1 MKADSDADKSIRD
14 GLRITLD
21 RAIVFVMAVL
31 VLRSFVL
38 EGYLIST
45 GSMAPGL
52 LGFHRRIHCPSCGYS
67 FAFGVS
73 FDDSV
78 DSGNGA
84 IIEPSGP
91 RRYATCPNCHQINI
105 DVGGVP
111 NSHGDQLLVLKHAYD
126 LRSPHRWET
135 IVFRNPASPEE
146 AYVKRVVGLPGEEL
160 QVRNGD
166 VFINGE
172 LARKNWEQQLDMR
185 IPVCD
190 LHHLVDSEQWQMP
203 WELDDAWSAENG
215 ELVCDTSRL
224 KTITETDGEESGTQ
238 SQSDSGTSW
247 IRFRYWRWYG
257 GHHVAETPISKED
270 CLDDWKRF
278 LDRFS
283 ILPIS
288 WTGRVRYDEDREVLC
303 CEGVMPDDL
312 QKDLLKQSQN
322 EQFRR
327 AVFRLAAL
335 SHLAPVTDRYGYN
348 TLVSSP
354 EYVVNDLMLETAIT
368 WEKAPELLEVRIP
381 VGSSTYGLVV
391 DPRASTAVLMSL
403 DDRSIVARG
412 ELPEKLSAD
421 HQDVLLQVS
430 NFDRQLTIAING
442 EPCFDPLVL
451 ERDPATE
458 QFLEA
463 TVSALSGQPMEPD
476 RAAQISLRHEQQRRW
491 SLGIVNGSVRL
502 QQLRMF
508 RDVFYTPGRRKHG
521 VNEGY
526 RIPELCYFVQGDNS
540 PVSSD
545 SRNWSDPCV
554 PHTLLIG
561 KPFLVHL
568 PSQPGVIEF
577 GGFRWPLR
585 IPDWDRI
592 RYIR

>member
-1 MKADSDADKSIRD
+1 MTSFSDPQETSILS

-21 RAIVFVMAVL
+21 RAIVFVIAVM
-31 VLRSFVL
+31 VLRSFIL

-78 DSGNGA
+78 DSGKGA

-126 LRSPHRWET
+126 LRHPHRWET

-146 AYVKRVVGLPGEEL
+146 AYVKRVVGLPGEEI

-166 VFINGE
+166 VFINGD
-172 LARKNWEQQLDMR
+172 LARKTWDQQLDMR

-190 LHHLVDSEQWQMP
+190 LHHLVDSDQWQMP
-203 WELDDAWSAENG
+203 WELDDAWTAEDG
-215 ELVCDTSRL
+215 DLVCDTSRL
-224 KTITETDGEESGTQ
+224 QPTSASSE
-238 SQSDSGTSW
+238 SQSDISW
-247 IRFRYWRWYG
+247 IRFRYWRWFG
-257 GHHVAETPISKED
+257 GHHIAETPIAKED
-270 CLDDWKRF
+270 CLDDWKKF

-288 WTGRVRYDEDREVLC
+288 WTGRVRYDEEREVLC

-322 EQFRR
+322 EKFRQ

-348 TLVSSP
+348 ALVSSP
-354 EYVVNDLMLETAIT
+354 EYVVSDLMLDTTLEWDTS
-368 WEKAPELLEVRIP
+368 PELLEVRIP
-381 VGSSTYGLVV
+381 VGSATYGLVI
-391 DPRASTAVLMSL
+391 DPAASKVILMSL
-403 DDRSIVARG
+403 DDRVIISQGKI
-412 ELPEKLSAD
+412 PEVVNEQGGTIK
-421 HQDVLLQVS
+421 LQVS
-430 NFDRQLTIAING
+430 NFDRQLTIVVNG
-442 EPCFDPLVL
+442 TQCFEALAL
-451 ERDPATE
+451 ERDPSSE
-458 QFLEA
+458 NFVEA

-476 RAAQISLRHEQQRRW
+476 RAALIALKHEQQRRW
-491 SLGIVNGSVRL
+491 AFGVVNGTVRVKQL
-502 QQLRMF
+502 QMF

-521 VNEGY
+521 VNESY
-526 RIPELCYFVQGDNS
+526 KIPDLCYFVQGDNS

-545 SRNWSDPCV
+545 SRNWNNPCV
-554 PHTLLIG
+554 PHTALIG

-568 PSQPGVIEF
+568 PSRPGVMEF

-585 IPDWDRI
+585 IPDWERI

>member
-1 MKADSDADKSIRD
+1 M
-14 GLRITLD
+14 
-21 RAIVFVMAVL
+21 FVIAVM

-78 DSGNGA
+78 DSGDGA

-126 LRSPHRWET
+126 LRAPHRWET

-146 AYVKRVVGLPGEEL
+146 AYVKRVVGLPGEEI

-166 VFINGE
+166 VFINGD
-172 LARKNWEQQLDMR
+172 LARKTWEQQLDMR

-190 LHHLVDSEQWQMP
+190 LHYLVDSDQWQMP
-203 WELDDAWSAENG
+203 WELDEAWSADRG
-215 ELVCDTSRL
+215 DLTCDTALL
-224 KTITETDGEESGTQ
+224 KESSATGEQATGI
-238 SQSDSGTSW
+238 SW
-247 IRFRYWRWYG
+247 IRFRYWRWFG
-257 GHHVAETPISKED
+257 GHHISETPVAKGD
-270 CLDDWKRF
+270 CQDDWKRF

-322 EQFRR
+322 EKFRQ
-327 AVFRLAAL
+327 AVYRLAAL

-348 TLVSSP
+348 ALVSSP
-354 EYVVNDLMLETAIT
+354 EYVVSDLMLDAALE
-368 WEKAPELLEVRIP
+368 WDDAPKRIEVRIP
-381 VGSSTYGLVV
+381 VGSSTYGLVL
-391 DPRASTAVLMSL
+391 DPSASTVVLMSL
-403 DDRSIVARG
+403 DDRVIISQG
-412 ELPEKLSAD
+412 KLTEELNV
-421 HQDVLLQVS
+421 QGGQVQLQVS
-430 NFDRQLTIAING
+430 NFDRQLTVAVNG
-442 EPCFDPLVL
+442 IPCFEPLAL
-451 ERDPATE
+451 ERDPSSE
-458 QFLEA
+458 NFVEA
-463 TVSALSGQPMEPD
+463 TVSPLSGQPMEPE
-476 RAAQISLRHEQQRRW
+476 RAAIISLRHEQQRRW
-491 SLGIVNGSVRL
+491 ALGIVEGSVRVKNL
-502 QQLRMF
+502 QMY

-526 RIPELCYFVQGDNS
+526 KIPELCYFVQGDNS

-545 SRNWSDPCV
+545 SRNWTNPCV
-554 PHTLLIG
+554 PHSTLIG

-568 PSQPGVIEF
+568 PSRPGVIEF

-585 IPDWDRI
+585 IPDWGRI

>member
-1 MKADSDADKSIRD
+1 MTSFSDPHETSILS

-21 RAIVFVMAVL
+21 RAIVFVIAVM

-126 LRSPHRWET
+126 LRPPHRWET

-146 AYVKRVVGLPGEEL
+146 AYVKRVVGLPGEEI

-166 VFINGE
+166 VFINGD
-172 LARKNWEQQLDMR
+172 LARKTWDQQLDMR

-190 LHHLVDSEQWQMP
+190 LHHLVDSDQWQMP
-203 WELDDAWSAENG
+203 WELDEAWTAEDG
-215 ELVCDTSRL
+215 DLVCDTSRL
-224 KTITETDGEESGTQ
+224 KSPSSGSD
-238 SQSDSGTSW
+238 SQSDISW
-247 IRFRYWRWYG
+247 IRFRYWRWFG
-257 GHHVAETPISKED
+257 GHHVAETPIAKED
-270 CLDDWKRF
+270 CLEDWKRF

-288 WTGRVRYDEDREVLC
+288 WTGRVRYDDEREVLC

-322 EQFRR
+322 EKFRQ

-348 TLVSSP
+348 ALVSSP
-354 EYVVNDLMLETAIT
+354 EYVVSDLMLDTTLEWDTS
-368 WEKAPELLEVRIP
+368 PELLEVRIP
-381 VGSSTYGLVV
+381 VGSATYGLVI
-391 DPRASTAVLMSL
+391 DPAASTVILMSL
-403 DDRSIVARG
+403 DDRVIISQG
-412 ELPEKLSAD
+412 KFPEAVNQQSGKM
-421 HQDVLLQVS
+421 QLQVS
-430 NFDRQLTIAING
+430 NFDRQLTIAVNG
-442 EPCFDPLVL
+442 TQCFEPLAL
-451 ERDPATE
+451 ERDPSSE
-458 QFLEA
+458 NFVEA

-476 RAAQISLRHEQQRRW
+476 RAALISLKHEQQRRW
-491 SLGIVNGSVRL
+491 AFGVVNGTVRVKQL
-502 QQLRMF
+502 QMF

-526 RIPELCYFVQGDNS
+526 KIPELCYFVQGDNS

-545 SRNWSDPCV
+545 SRNWTNPCV
-554 PHTLLIG
+554 PHTALIG

-568 PSQPGVIEF
+568 PSRPGVIEF

-585 IPDWDRI
+585 IPDWGRI

>member
-1 MKADSDADKSIRD
+1 MTAFSDPQETSILS

-21 RAIVFVMAVL
+21 RAIVFVIAVM

-52 LGFHRRIHCPSCGYS
+52 LGFHRRIHCPSCGHS

-78 DSGNGA
+78 DSGEGA

-126 LRSPHRWET
+126 LRAPHRWET

-146 AYVKRVVGLPGEEL
+146 AYVKRVVGLPGEEI

-166 VFINGE
+166 VFINGD
-172 LARKNWEQQLDMR
+172 LARKTWEQQLDMR

-190 LHHLVDSEQWQMP
+190 LHYLVDSDQWQMP
-203 WELDDAWSAENG
+203 WELDEAWSADKG
-215 ELVCDTSRL
+215 DLICDTALL
-224 KTITETDGEESGTQ
+224 KGASTDGEQASGI
-238 SQSDSGTSW
+238 SW
-247 IRFRYWRWYG
+247 IRFRYWRWFG
-257 GHHVAETPISKED
+257 GHHISETPVSKDD

-278 LDRFS
+278 IDRFS

-322 EQFRR
+322 EKFRQ
-327 AVFRLAAL
+327 AVYRLAAL

-348 TLVSSP
+348 ALVSSP
-354 EYVVNDLMLETAIT
+354 EYVVSDLMLDTTLE
-368 WEKAPELLEVRIP
+368 WDDAPKRLEVRIP

-391 DPRASTAVLMSL
+391 DPGASTVILMSL
-403 DDRSIVARG
+403 DDRVIISEG
-412 ELPEKLSAD
+412 KLPEELKVNAG
-421 HQDVLLQVS
+421 QVQLQVS
-430 NFDRQLTIAING
+430 NFDRQLTVAING
-442 EPCFDPLVL
+442 TPCFEPLAL
-451 ERDPATE
+451 ERDPSSE
-458 QFLEA
+458 NFVEA
-463 TVSALSGQPMEPD
+463 TVSPLSGQPMEPE
-476 RAAQISLRHEQQRRW
+476 RAAIIAVRHEQQRRW
-491 SLGIVNGSVRL
+491 GLGIVDGSVRVKNL
-502 QQLRMF
+502 QMF

-526 RIPELCYFVQGDNS
+526 KIPELCYFVQGDNS

-545 SRNWSDPCV
+545 SRNWSNPCV
-554 PHTLLIG
+554 PHSSLIG

-568 PSQPGVIEF
+568 PSRPGVIEF
-577 GGFRWPLR
+577 AGFRWPLR